1 MRHINALLYT
11 EQASKLDVI
20 LLDALDRANDSILTH
35 PLSAEEIEELQEL
48 L

>member
-1 MRHINALLYT
+1 MKHINALLNAD
-11 EQASKLDVI
+11 QARNLDVI
-20 LLDALDRANDSILTH
+20 LYDALDRANDSILTH

>member
-1 MRHINALLYT
+1 MRHINALLNT
-11 EQASKLDVI
+11 EQARNLDVI
-20 LLDALDRANDSILTH
+20 LFDALDRANDSILTH